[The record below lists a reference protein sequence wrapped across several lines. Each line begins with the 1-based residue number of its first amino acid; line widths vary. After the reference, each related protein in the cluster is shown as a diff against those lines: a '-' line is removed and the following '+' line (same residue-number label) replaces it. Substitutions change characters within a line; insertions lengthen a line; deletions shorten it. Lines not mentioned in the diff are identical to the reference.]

1 MGGGRDHFSWGLF
14 LRCDQQY
21 IIFHLALLTA
31 VHRSGPI
38 SHPKEAGRY
47 RSEGAMRG
55 TTQRTDQR
63 G

>member
-14 LRCDQQY
+14 LRCDLQY

-38 SHPKEAGRY
+38 SHPKEA
-47 RSEGAMRG
+47 AQG
-55 TTQRTDQR
+55 T
-63 G
+63 